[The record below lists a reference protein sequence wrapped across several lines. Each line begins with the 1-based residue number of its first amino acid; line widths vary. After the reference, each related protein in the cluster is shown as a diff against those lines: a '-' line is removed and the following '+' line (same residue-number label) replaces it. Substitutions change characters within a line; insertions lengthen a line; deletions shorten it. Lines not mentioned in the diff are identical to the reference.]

1 MFSLKEKQDEID
13 TIIFNTRAWLASF
26 GTGSAKQRPQH
37 EIDVKQRR
45 LDVLK
50 EVSADYETAIERKK
64 GAA

>member
-1 MFSLKEKQDEID
+1 MKFSLQDKQDEID

-26 GTGSAKQRPQH
+26 GDGPKKRPQH

-50 EVSADYETAIERKK
+50 EVRDDYEIAIERKR